1 MSHPKWLEKYL
12 RMKPEVA
19 NIYDDLDAYKEFCIK
34 QGYVFDEA
42 HLYHEKTPWGEFQR
56 VLAGKYPKDN
66 WSPHPKPERT
76 NFRPRDNNY
85 RSNRY

>member
-1 MSHPKWLEKYL
+1 MAAPAWLKKYL
-12 RMKPEVA
+12 KMKPEVSK
-19 NIYDDLDAYKEFCIK
+19 IYEDLENYREFCVK

-42 HLYHEKTPWGEFQR
+42 HLYNEKTPWGEWQR

-66 WSPHPKPERT
+66 WSPHPKPERS

-85 RSNRY
+85 RPNRY